1 VNHRLLAKLHRSADD
16 SPYLS
21 KDVLRAAR
29 AYREAVAELVRL
41 TRSGAS
47 IEEASQS
54 VVGAGLRYRQVLER
68 CAMHHPGRA
77 LDAAWTALAMMHTV
91 LHCVHI
97 AYNRTARTRRNLQ
110 RSQVSIELARQAV
123 ARSRSMSWRTLS

>member
-1 VNHRLLAKLHRSADD
+1 MN
-16 SPYLS
+16 S
-21 KDVLRAAR
+21 KDVLLAAG
-29 AYREAVAELVRL
+29 AYRQAVAELARL

-54 VVGAGLRYRQVLER
+54 VVGAGLHYRQVLAR
-68 CAMHHPGRA
+68 CEMQHDAGA
-77 LDAAWTALAMMHTV
+77 VDAAWTALAMLPTV

-97 AYNRTARTRRNLQ
+97 AYNRTARTQRNLQ
-110 RSQVSIELARQAV
+110 RSQASIELGRQAI